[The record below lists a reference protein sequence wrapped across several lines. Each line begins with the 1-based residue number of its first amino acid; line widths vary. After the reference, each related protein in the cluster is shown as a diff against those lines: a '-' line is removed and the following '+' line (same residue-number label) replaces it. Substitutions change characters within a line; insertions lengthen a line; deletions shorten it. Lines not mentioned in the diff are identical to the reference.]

1 MLTGTCF
8 CARPIYVVP
17 LCMSTVLSC
26 RFLLMCMLHT
36 CTPLILYVHAVL
48 HHCIFSWVDL
58 HVDFT
63 IHECCWVAPLF
74 CTHLCMLDLLCCIC
88 WSATFVSLFW
98 AEVFALPFLFLFLP
112 CLLTLKQKK
121 QKKKQQSNCTV
132 LRLIRISRFWSANQ
146 YGYGVAV
153 QVWNMMRKTHRKTET
168 NRESI
173 KQ

>member
-1 MLTGTCF
+1 
-8 CARPIYVVP
+8 
-17 LCMSTVLSC
+17 MSTVLSY
-26 RFLLMCMLHT
+26 RILLMCRLHT
-36 CTPLILYVHAVL
+36 CTPLILYVHVVL

-121 QKKKQQSNCTV
+121 KNSSQTV
-132 LRLIRISRFWSANQ
+132 LCWGWSESVGSDQQTSMVMA
-146 YGYGVAV
+146 
-153 QVWNMMRKTHRKTET
+153 WLFKSEKWWETHRDLRQI
-168 NRESI
+168 NFQI
-173 KQ
+173 KKISA